1 MSRLA
6 LRMVGAHL
14 SRCTGGLLPVWLAG
28 AIQTGYLNSYVN
40 NPQAVMNNEGGFLR
54 WVMCGR

>member
-6 LRMVGAHL
+6 PRMHGAHL
-14 SRCTGGLLPVWLAG
+14 SPVRRGAPAWLAG
-28 AIQTGYLNSYVN
+28 AIQTGYLNSYAN
-40 NPQAVMNNEGGFLR
+40 NPQAVTYNEGGFLR

>member
-1 MSRLA
+1 MA
-6 LRMVGAHL
+6 GAHL
-14 SRCTGGLLPVWLAG
+14 SPVRRGGGPAWLAG

-40 NPQAVMNNEGGFLR
+40 NPQAVTYNEGGFLR

>member
-14 SRCTGGLLPVWLAG
+14 SPVRGRGPAWLAG

>member
-1 MSRLA
+1 MPPLPAACGRPSARPRRVQA
-6 LRMVGAHL
+6 F
-14 SRCTGGLLPVWLAG
+14 TLLPG
-28 AIQTGYLNSYVN
+28 ALQTGYLNSYLN